1 MQLSRQHLVLVG
13 LVIISLLGLTW
24 YANSTPSDTKSP
36 IQSSLDSLR
45 QAREKQ
51 QKLENEISRGVWEKC
66 YTESLTLSGKVFD
79 EQQ

>member
-1 MQLSRQHLVLVG
+1 VLVG
-13 LVIISLLGLTW
+13 LVIISFLGLTW

-36 IQSSLDSLR
+36 IQSSLDSLGES
-45 QAREKQ
+45 REKQ